1 MSRIGKDA
9 CPAASGMAPFLVDQ
23 LHWHTFSLAQ
33 PNTSCPSAMCTYS
46 LDCGNGKDASWVA
59 LECGHVF
66 HMECVAQALEHQRTC
81 PTCRSLAPCYLKFI
95 VDGKSFGHGM
105 LYEITSVPPLLLLN
119 IASQHASCTGTLRA
133 AIMAAAAQ
141 LERSPESLQSK
152 GYTLSCLPCSFVQ
165 SKD

>member
-81 PTCRSLAPCYLKFI
+81 PTCRVLL
-95 VDGKSFGHGM
+95 G
-105 LYEITSVPPLLLLN
+105 LLLW
-119 IASQHASCTGTLRA
+119 LRLHNWSA
-133 AIMAAAAQ
+133 AP
-141 LERSPESLQSK
+141 S
-152 GYTLSCLPCSFVQ
+152 PCSLKAIHCHACRAHSYRAKTDGSCHKPGCLQ
-165 SKD
+165 